1 MLGYVCAYLRRYHP
15 NEFIASLLGNAAN
28 FDDTAN
34 ATELASSR
42 KTPIIS
48 ARYGRSQGNYF
59 YDAETGAITK
69 GTGSIKHLNAGSG
82 KALYDLAHEKKHDTF
97 IDLLLD
103 ITSRKILNARQLDI
117 LIKLDFFEAFGNM
130 RTLLEIVRVFDFFKQ
145 GDAKTIKREL
155 VSEETLNLYAGLVE
169 DKTKTG
175 APAKSLKILNMP
187 ELLRRFEDF
196 VRAKNLRDFTFKE
209 KMANQLEYL
218 GYIDLVTGKEEDRKK
233 LVITDLLPL
242 RSKKTGEIWTYI
254 ASAKSIGSGKESRWN
269 VRPAVYKY
277 KTFHKGDIVHCR
289 KYTTEKARNGQTY
302 LWLDVYEIVYE

>member
-69 GTGSIKHLNAGSG
+69 GTGSIKHLNAASG

-117 LIKLDFFEAFGNM
+117 LIKLDFFEVFGNM

-175 APAKSLKILNMP
+175 APAKSFKILNMP
-187 ELLRRFEDF
+187 ELLKRFDDF
-196 VRAKNLRDFTFKE
+196 VRAKDLRDFTFKE